1 MTKIIMK
8 KILLL
13 LGLASD
19 TAFAADDM
27 GCVPDV
33 AVYNQDKHV
42 VVNIP
47 QARVFLFDNGEL
59 LKSYPAGPGNPKT
72 PTNLGEYEV
81 IAIAKNPDWHI
92 PKSIQKD
99 EGNRTV
105 VKYCEDK
112 SYPFAVTTRK
122 LISKTERKD
131 ADGNT
136 VLNENGEVVYD
147 SKYAYSCEETAFIKF
162 SNEHSLGLHG
172 TNAPHRIPSWPS
184 HGCVRLKTPDVMD
197 LKGYVERG
205 TPVYVIHQRYTL
217 NVDENDNLWL
227 GIYPNKYAGTK
238 EHTEEKTEQLIAALH
253 SWNGINEKQVDVE
266 AAEKWINEWRGK
278 VKQHHEICL
287 TCEALEN
294 KKQKHR
300 PYGNLKPLSWTDGL
314 ATIRTPIEP
323 EVVPEFT
330 PPDGEYNTL
339 KAVEVEIDTTPDT
352 PKPAPS
358 KAVKG
363 SSDALF

>member
-1 MTKIIMK
+1 M
-8 KILLL
+8 
-13 LGLASD
+13 
-19 TAFAADDM
+19 AFAADNVVF
-27 GCVPDV
+27 VPDV

-81 IAIAKNPDWHI
+81 LSIAKNPDWHI
-92 PKSIQKD
+92 PPSIQKS
-99 EGNRTV
+99 EGGKKV
-105 VKYCEDK
+105 VKYCESK
-112 SYPFAVTTRK
+112 SYPFAVSTRK

-131 ADGNT
+131 ADGY
-136 VLNENGEVVYD
+136 VLTNDKGEVLYNT
-147 SKYAYSCEETAFIKF
+147 KYAYSCEETAFIKF

-197 LKGYVERG
+197 LKGYVSRG

-227 GIYPNKYAGTK
+227 GIYPNKYAGTR
-238 EHTEEKTEQLIAALH
+238 EQVEEKTEQLIAALH
-253 SWNGINEKQVDVE
+253 SWNGINNKQVNVDV
-266 AAEKWINEWRGK
+266 AEKWINEWRNK
-278 VKQHHEICL
+278 VKLHNEICL
-287 TCEALEN
+287 TCATAAKG
-294 KKQKHR
+294 KKSPTPQ
-300 PYGNLKPLSWTDGL
+300 GSLKPLSWTDGL
-314 ATIRTPIEP
+314 ATVRTPIEP
-323 EVVPEFT
+323 EKVPEFT

-352 PKPAPS
+352 PKPAPN

-363 SSDALF
+363 SAEDLF

>member
-1 MTKIIMK
+1 MK
-8 KILLL
+8 KIILL
-13 LGLASD
+13 LGLSYG
-19 TAFAADDM
+19 TVFAADEI
-27 GCVPDV
+27 VFLPDV

-42 VVNIP
+42 VINIP

-81 IAIAKNPDWHI
+81 ISIAKNPDWHI
-92 PKSIQKD
+92 PKSIQKS
-99 EGNRTV
+99 ENNRTIV
-105 VKYCEDK
+105 RYCEDK
-112 SYPFAVTTRK
+112 SYPFAVSTRK
-122 LISKTERKD
+122 LLSKTERKD

-162 SNEHSLGLHG
+162 SQEHSLGLHG

-197 LKGYVERG
+197 LKGYVSRG

-217 NVDENDNLWL
+217 NVDENNNLWL
-227 GIYPNKYAGTK
+227 GIYPNKYAGTR
-238 EHTEEKTEQLIAALH
+238 EQVEEKTEELLSALH
-253 SWNGINEKQVDVE
+253 DWNEHSDKQIDIE

-278 VKQHHEICL
+278 VKQNHRLCL
-287 TCEALEN
+287 TCAAVEKGKA
-294 KKQKHR
+294 KPTPQ
-300 PYGNLKPLSWTDGL
+300 GSLKALSWTDGIS
-314 ATIRTPIEP
+314 AVREAIEP

-330 PPDGEYNTL
+330 PPEGEYNTL
-339 KAVEVEIDTTPDT
+339 KAVEVEIDTVPDT
-352 PKPAPS
+352 PAAKPQTP
-358 KAVKG
+358 KG
-363 SSDALF
+363 SADALF